1 MSVYLSIIYC
11 TNNASSKTHSEDEL
25 QDLDITKHKVLDRKR
40 RDLSSHTDNDDADED
55 ADESRTESE
64 HSVGD
69 DKRKI
74 EKRSNGDEA
83 TATGLV
89 DDELLEGS
97 ENNDDVQRRTRQ
109 LRPSIISSPWRISSA
124 RAVNFAPSHQNSFGS
139 SFSGGNFPSSQSGF
153 LFKSDGRFYPNNPFK
168 SSPAA
173 SNSPSAASSSDDFQ
187 PVISTYSG
195 NIKNKYSSGFPA
207 FGGGN
212 YAQSAAADSSDQEST
227 PKYKQSSKIP
237 SHSPAI
243 LPLLYSLESFEPKT
257 KTTTQS
263 PPGQDNY
270 SYFHIGKP
278 SSSSGQQQQQQ
289 QQDKVKTYAYP
300 VTNQQPT
307 TTQRSFVSFNSV
319 GGFFNNNNN
328 NNNNNQQQQSSNQ
341 GFLPLKPIQSNK
353 ATPAPI
359 YEGTKSA
366 SSYDSRYTTA
376 SPIKNAAST
385 PYPSSHFLNNLSFKG
400 GSQSIFNFGIESP
413 KDRPKQQQHE
423 EKVVE
428 ITTKKYQQS
437 YKQQYP
443 IPTST
448 PKYINAFTTPN
459 QLFDV
464 DKFIAEL
471 RETQRLQNL
480 HKVAANNHLSSHQH
494 QQQQHH
500 HQQQHPP
507 QQYYKNHTLQL
518 SKTPNGVRY
527 QYFTSPSTIAP
538 STTTTTPLP
547 DEYYYDDEEEEEPTY
562 DNGANLSKLKVQNDN
577 KVIHNVNIASQN
589 GNKDSFTSHSLSKKP
604 PNAIH
609 TNVAAVDDD
618 EYYEDYEDEEEEEEF
633 QFLPPPV
640 NKPKYIPMTET
651 MAPRPINVTTL
662 RPYYVSGQ
670 TFSTPPP
677 HTSTVPSIIK
687 FPDDVFQAIRP
698 FTSPSPKINY
708 KHVSNQKPVGNYD
721 ITKGTTSSTTT
732 ERTTTRKTKV
742 KIVTK
747 GTTKKVAGVQQVTS
761 TTLKPTRTVTTSTTK
776 RKQYTSKASHRGNSR
791 FKVSTKRPDLTRL
804 EIDEKL
810 PNR

>member
-1 MSVYLSIIYC
+1 VC
-11 TNNASSKTHSEDEL
+11 VSSDDDEL
-25 QDLDITKHKVLDRKR
+25 QDLDITKHRVLDRKR
-40 RDLSSHTDNDDADED
+40 RDLSSHTDNDDNDDDDHDED
-55 ADESRTESE
+55 DAESRVDESAS
-64 HSVGD
+64 

-74 EKRSNGDEA
+74 EKRSNEAA
-83 TATGLV
+83 TATGLE
-89 DDELLEGS
+89 DELLEGS
-97 ENNDDVQRRTRQ
+97 ENSDDVQRRTRQ

-124 RAVNFAPSHQNSFGS
+124 RAVNFAPSQQNSFGS
-139 SFSGGNFPSSQSGF
+139 SFNGGNFPSSQSGF

-168 SSPAA
+168 SSSSA
-173 SNSPSAASSSDDFQ
+173 SGQSPPSAPSSSDDFQ

-195 NIKNKYSSGFPA
+195 NIKNKYNSFPA
-207 FGGGN
+207 FGGGS
-212 YAQSAAADSSDQEST
+212 YSAAAAAAESSGQDST

-243 LPLLYSLESFEPKT
+243 LPLLYSLESFEPKA
-257 KTTTQS
+257 KTTTQA

-270 SYFHIGKP
+270 AYFHIGKP
-278 SSSSGQQQQQQ
+278 NQQQQ
-289 QQDKVKTYAYP
+289 QQDKVKTFAYP
-300 VTNQQPT
+300 VTNQPT

-319 GGFFNNNNN
+319 GGFFNNNQ
-328 NNNNNQQQQSSNQ
+328 QQQQSQSSSQ
-341 GFLPLKPIQSNK
+341 GFLPLKPIQGSNK

-376 SPIKNAAST
+376 SPIKIAAST
-385 PYPSSHFLNNLSFKG
+385 PYPSSHFLNNLSFK
-400 GSQSIFNFGIESP
+400 SPSIFNFGPDKE
-413 KDRPKQQQHE
+413 R

-428 ITTKKYQQS
+428 ITTKKFHPS
-437 YKQQYP
+437 FKQYP

-448 PKYINAFTTPN
+448 PKYLNAFTTPN

-464 DKFIAEL
+464 DKFIHEL
-471 RETQRLQNL
+471 RETQRLQNM
-480 HKVAANNHLSSHQH
+480 HKIAANHN
-494 QQQQHH
+494 QQQLQHH
-500 HQQQHPP
+500 HQQQQ
-507 QQYYKNHTLQL
+507 QQYYKNQTA
-518 SKTPNGVRY
+518 PVRY
-527 QYFTSPSTIAP
+527 QYYQTSPSTLTQ
-538 STTTTTPLP
+538 STTTSTPLP

-562 DNGANLSKLKVQNDN
+562 DNGVNLSNLKVQNDN
-577 KVIHNVNIASQN
+577 KVVHN
-589 GNKDSFTSHSLSKKP
+589 GNKDSYSSHSLSKKP
-604 PNAIH
+604 PSVIH
-609 TNVAAVDDD
+609 TNAAAVDED
-618 EYYEDYEDEEEEEEF
+618 EYYDDYEDEEEEEEF
-633 QFLPPPV
+633 QFLPPPI

-677 HTSTVPSIIK
+677 HTSTIPSIIK

-698 FTSPSPKINY
+698 FTSPKSVY
-708 KHVSNQKPVGNYD
+708 KKLPYGNYD
-721 ITKGTTSSTTT
+721 ITKGTTPSTSSSTSTT

-747 GTTKKVAGVQQVTS
+747 GTTKQQQVTS
-761 TTLKPTRTVTTSTTK
+761 TTFKPTRTTTK
-776 RKQYTSKASHRGNSR
+776 RRPFTSKAGQRGSSR